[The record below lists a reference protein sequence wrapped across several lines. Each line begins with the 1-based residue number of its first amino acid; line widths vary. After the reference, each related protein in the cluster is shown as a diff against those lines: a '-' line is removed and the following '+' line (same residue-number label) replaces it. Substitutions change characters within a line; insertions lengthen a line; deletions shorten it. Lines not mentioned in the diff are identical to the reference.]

1 MAGDVLPGAVAG
13 ELADD
18 PARDSPGGDG
28 ASGGGIVFSHKLSV
42 TAFGTG
48 RITRFG

>member
-1 MAGDVLPGAVAG
+1 MAADVPLDAVAG

-18 PARDSPGGDG
+18 PAWTAPTATNASNGGV
-28 ASGGGIVFSHKLSV
+28 VFSHKLNV
-42 TAFGTG
+42 KALGMG

>member
-1 MAGDVLPGAVAG
+1 MAGDVLPDAVAG

-18 PARDSPGGDG
+18 PARDSPTATDTSNGGV
-28 ASGGGIVFSHKLSV
+28 VFSHKLSV
-42 TAFGTG
+42 AALGMG

>member
-18 PARDSPGGDG
+18 PAWTAPTAANASNGGV
-28 ASGGGIVFSHKLSV
+28 VFSHKLSV
-42 TAFGTG
+42 KALGMG